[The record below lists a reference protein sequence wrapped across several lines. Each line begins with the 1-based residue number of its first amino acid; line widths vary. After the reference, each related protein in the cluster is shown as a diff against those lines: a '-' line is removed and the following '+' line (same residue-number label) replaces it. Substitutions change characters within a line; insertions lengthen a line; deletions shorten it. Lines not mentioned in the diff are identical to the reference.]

1 MKKPDILPGKREIS
15 YSHGHAHITR
25 DGEPFVNLQLGREG
39 RELHAEG
46 VHFKLAPDA
55 RFLAA
60 APAMAEAL
68 ERALFLLEENLQNL
82 CDMDRE
88 EDQEQIE
95 KIDAEIQAVRAT
107 LTLAGYE
114 F

>member
-39 RELHAEG
+39 WELHSEG

-55 RFLAA
+55 RLIAA

-68 ERALFLLEENLQNL
+68 FAMLEAYAPFHQESVNHKGG
-82 CDMDRE
+82 
-88 EDQEQIE
+88 EDGLYS
-95 KIDAEIQAVRAT
+95 AVRAARQA
-107 LTLAGYE
+107 LFAAGYTE
-114 F
+114 GGAA

>member
-39 RELHAEG
+39 RGFHAEG

-55 RFLAA
+55 RLIAA
-60 APAMAEAL
+60 APAVADILARILYAHESPPGASMGEAKLCPMFECLAREAL
-68 ERALFLLEENLQNL
+68 
-82 CDMDRE
+82 
-88 EDQEQIE
+88 IE
-95 KIDAEIQAVRAT
+95 
-107 LTLAGYE
+107 AGYTTE
-114 F
+114 

>member
-55 RFLAA
+55 RLIAA

-68 ERALFLLEENLQNL
+68 LAMLEAYAPFHQESVNHKGG
-82 CDMDRE
+82 
-88 EDQEQIE
+88 EDGLHS
-95 KIDAEIQAVRAT
+95 AVRAARQA
-107 LTLAGYE
+107 LFAAGYTE
-114 F
+114 GGAA

>member
-1 MKKPDILPGKREIS
+1 MKKPDILPGKREIN

-25 DGEPFVNLQLGREG
+25 NGEPYVSLQLGREG
-39 RELHAEG
+39 YGLHAEG

-55 RFLAA
+55 RLIAA
-60 APAMAEAL
+60 LPALLQAL
-68 ERALFLLEENLQNL
+68 E
-82 CDMDRE
+82 
-88 EDQEQIE
+88 
-95 KIDAEIQAVRAT
+95 EIASPLNKASWERGHARNA

>member
-1 MKKPDILPGKREIS
+1 MKKPKITKGEWHLGKRAGAEYGAIYGEKGEEI
-15 YSHGHAHITR
+15 AL
-25 DGEPFVNLQLGREG
+25 PLGFFSTE
-39 RELHAEG
+39 EE
-46 VHFKLAPDA
+46 A
-55 RFLAA
+55 RANAKCIAA

-95 KIDAEIQAVRAT
+95 KLDAEIQAVRAT